1 MGAIAEAL
9 RTELTE
15 AEFSEGYAESFLN
28 ASIATQL
35 KVLRQQRGLTQAK
48 LAEKLETAQA
58 VVSRNENVNYANW
71 SIATLKKAARI
82 LEVRL
87 KVTFE
92 EYGTLP
98 EEVEGFS
105 ATALQRAPRSK
116 DPNLRHKPLNLAAGA
131 QQAADNNL
139 VDIGEY
145 RQRYQ
150 SGGQGENQVLDP
162 LKQDLEKKG
171 VCSAVL
177 TQSEGQKSLNG
188 TL

>member
-15 AEFSEGYAESFLN
+15 PEFSEGYAESFLN

-58 VVSRNENVNYANW
+58 VVSRNENVNYASW
-71 SIATLKKAARI
+71 SIGTLKKAARI

-105 ATALQRAPRSK
+105 AASLQRAPRSK
-116 DPNLRHKPLNLAAGA
+116 DPNLRHKPLSLKAGA
-131 QQAADNNL
+131 RYAADNV
-139 VDIGEY
+139 VDIGDY
-145 RQRYQ
+145 RGQPSAQ
-150 SGGQGENQVLDP
+150 CDSGVQDP
-162 LKQDLEKKG
+162 LAQDVPKKG
-171 VCSAVL
+171 VSAAIGVESQL
-177 TQSEGQKSLNG
+177 GGAKAQWNSLR
-188 TL
+188 